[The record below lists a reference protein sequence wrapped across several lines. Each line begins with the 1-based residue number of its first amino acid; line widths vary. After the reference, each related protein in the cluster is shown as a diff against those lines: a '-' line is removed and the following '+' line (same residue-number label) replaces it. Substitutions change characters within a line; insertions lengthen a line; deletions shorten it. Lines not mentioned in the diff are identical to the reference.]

1 MSDRA
6 QRSYAQP
13 GGRCHTDDL
22 HANPVLCPV
31 AERVTVYASLIAGG
45 SVRGFLITN

>member
-6 QRSYAQP
+6 QRGYAQP
-13 GGRCHTDDL
+13 GGRCHTDNL
-22 HANPVLCPV
+22 HANRPFSARSPN
-31 AERVTVYASLIAGG
+31 VTVYASLIAGG